1 MPAANAQ
8 NIGGL
13 VLPANSGAIGGQDK
27 AAKMQRICRPKG
39 LVASNGRNVL
49 VFVIAH
55 FFPISCCWPPDWRHV
70 FVESRP

>member
-8 NIGGL
+8 NISGL
-13 VLPANSGAIGGQDK
+13 VLPADSGAIGGQDK
-27 AAKMQRICRPKG
+27 AAEMQRICRPKG
-39 LVASNGRNVL
+39 LAASGRRNAL

-55 FFPISCCWPPDWRHV
+55 FFPISFCWPPDWRRV